1 MLKKKVLSVI
11 ICFSLMGSIMACG
24 KKGTDIDVRDS
35 EDKYHIKVNA
45 ATDEVTLACTIDTIG
60 ADEEGTVENGTAE
73 WWTVVLRNCNVN
85 QDPNINFDQI
95 SYNTTYKMS
104 KDFKKLFEKYWS
116 EVTDKENGLF
126 EITEDN
132 KTSSM
137 DAEDICEFLAFGE
150 LWDENPELF
159 SVERPIVEPRS
170 DGAQEIFLVYDG
182 MEEKYEE
189 ADLDKNGYISAREY
203 LQLKLSTSEEIINKY
218 K

>member
-1 MLKKKVLSVI
+1 MTNKI
-11 ICFSLMGSIMACG
+11 G
-24 KKGTDIDVRDS
+24 GTDIDVRDS

-159 SVERPIVEPRS
+159 SVERPIVEPGS

>member
-104 KDFKKLFEKYWS
+104 KDFKKLFETKK
-116 EVTDKENGLF
+116 V
-126 EITEDN
+126 
-132 KTSSM
+132 
-137 DAEDICEFLAFGE
+137 
-150 LWDENPELF
+150 
-159 SVERPIVEPRS
+159 V
-170 DGAQEIFLVYDG
+170 
-182 MEEKYEE
+182 
-189 ADLDKNGYISAREY
+189 
-203 LQLKLSTSEEIINKY
+203 
-218 K
+218 